1 MKSPAQFAD
10 KVAWITGASSGIGEA
25 LARALAAEGAALV
38 LSSNEPDELEEARK
52 HCARPEAHVCLPFD
66 LTEGEKFADLAAQ
79 VLERY
84 GRVDYLFNN
93 GGVSQRSLALETS
106 LAVVRQVME
115 IDFFGHV
122 ALTKALLPSMVAR
135 KSGHIV
141 VTTSVMGLMPAPL
154 RTAYCAAKH
163 ALHGF
168 FDTLRAEL
176 WREGIQVTL
185 VCPAAVRTK
194 ISENALTGDGSRF
207 GKMDRLIGT
216 GMSPDECARQIL
228 EAVRRKKFE
237 VVIGKPR
244 YKVAVWLKRL
254 APSLYY
260 RVLANTKVD

>member
-1 MKSPAQFAD
+1 MKSPASFKE

-25 LARALAAEGAALV
+25 LARALAAEGASLV
-38 LSSNEPDELEEARK
+38 LSSDEPEELEAARK
-52 HCARPEAHVCLPFD
+52 RCLRSEAHLCLPFD
-66 LTEGEKFADLAAQ
+66 LTEGEKFPGLVAQ
-79 VLERY
+79 VLGRY

-93 GGVSQRSLALETS
+93 GGVSQRSPAVETTA
-106 LAVVRQVME
+106 AVDRKVME

-122 ALTKALLPSMVAR
+122 ALTKAVLPSMLER
-135 KSGHIV
+135 RSGHIV

-163 ALHGF
+163 ALHGY

-207 GKMDRLIGT
+207 GRMDRLIGT
-216 GMSPDECARQIL
+216 GMLPEECARQIL
-228 EAVRRKKFE
+228 EAVRRGKFE

-244 YKVAVWLKRL
+244 YKIAVWLKRL
-254 APSLYY
+254 APGLYY

>member
-1 MKSPAQFAD
+1 MKSSVLFAD

-25 LARALAAEGAALV
+25 LARALAAEGGTLV
-38 LSSNEPDELEEARK
+38 LSSNEPAELEQARK
-52 HCARPEAHVCLPFD
+52 RCARPEAHLCLPFD
-66 LTEGEKFADLAAQ
+66 LAEGETFDGLAAQ
-79 VLERY
+79 VLARY

-93 GGVSQRSLALETS
+93 GGVSQRSPAVDTS
-106 LAVVRQVME
+106 LAVDRRVME

-122 ALTKALLPSMVAR
+122 VLTKAVLPSMLER

-163 ALHGF
+163 ALHGY

-207 GKMDRLIGT
+207 GRMDRLIGT
-216 GMSPDECARQIL
+216 GMAPEECARQIL
-228 EAVRRKKFE
+228 DAVRRGKFE
-237 VVIGKPR
+237 AVIGKPR
-244 YKVAVWLKRL
+244 YKIAVWLKRIS
-254 APSLYY
+254 PGLYY

>member
-1 MKSPAQFAD
+1 
-10 KVAWITGASSGIGEA
+10 
-25 LARALAAEGAALV
+25 
-38 LSSNEPDELEEARK
+38 
-52 HCARPEAHVCLPFD
+52 
-66 LTEGEKFADLAAQ
+66 
-79 VLERY
+79 
-84 GRVDYLFNN
+84 
-93 GGVSQRSLALETS
+93 
-106 LAVVRQVME
+106 
-115 IDFFGHV
+115 
-122 ALTKALLPSMVAR
+122 
-135 KSGHIV
+135 
-141 VTTSVMGLMPAPL
+141 MPAPL